1 LSSFNEKTP
10 NRVTVQSVL
19 RRTLPA
25 LILATTL
32 GFVAG
37 CNSSEPAGMGSGGDP
52 LARPLQLPTEGAG
65 GRCPIE
71 SGRTVDPAYGPAV
84 GKGPVYAA
92 ALGTDSTL
100 PFSPPERFES
110 KSWGGNKVLW
120 LVAPAY
126 RGPVLI
132 RGRRLD
138 RPGLVRFD
146 EGDVPPAR
154 IRLGGDPVS
163 QGSDPLWRE
172 RSSYT
177 RIEGLGCY
185 AYQVDGRD
193 FTYPIVFRAVA
204 ASD

>member
-1 LSSFNEKTP
+1 L
-10 NRVTVQSVL
+10 V
-19 RRTLPA
+19 
-25 LILATTL
+25 LATVL

-37 CNSSEPAGMGSGGDP
+37 CNSSEPAGMGSGGDH
-52 LARPLQLPTEGAG
+52 LARPLHLPNAGAG
-65 GRCPIE
+65 NRCPIE
-71 SGRTVDPAYGPAV
+71 PGRTVDPAYGPAV

-100 PFSPPERFES
+100 LFSPPERFES
-110 KSWGGNKVLW
+110 KRWGGNKVLW
-120 LVAPAY
+120 LIAPDY

-138 RPGLVRFD
+138 RSGRVRFD

-154 IRLGGDPVS
+154 IRLGGDSIS
-163 QGSDPLWRE
+163 QGSDPRWRE
-172 RSSYT
+172 RPSYT

-193 FTYPIVFRAVA
+193 FSYPIVFRAVA

>member
-1 LSSFNEKTP
+1 MSSFNAQTP
-10 NRVTVQSVL
+10 NRVTVRHVL
-19 RRTLPA
+19 TRTLSA
-25 LILATTL
+25 LVLATAV
-32 GFVAG
+32 GFAAG
-37 CNSSEPAGMGSGGDP
+37 CDSSEPAAMGSAGDP
-52 LARPLQLPTEGAG
+52 LARPLQLPTAG
-65 GRCPIE
+65 PGGKCPVEPGRA
-71 SGRTVDPAYGPAV
+71 VDPAYGPAV
-84 GKGPVYAA
+84 GRGPVYAG

-100 PFSPPERFES
+100 LFSPPERFES
-110 KSWGGNKVLW
+110 ESWGGNKVLW
-120 LVAPAY
+120 LVAPDY

-138 RPGLVRFD
+138 RSGLVRFD

-163 QGSDPLWRE
+163 QGSDPRWRE
-172 RSSYT
+172 RPSYT

-193 FTYPIVFRAVA
+193 FSYPIVFRAVA

>member
-10 NRVTVQSVL
+10 NRVTVQNVL
-19 RRTLPA
+19 ARTLWA
-25 LILATTL
+25 LVLATAV

-37 CNSSEPAGMGSGGDP
+37 CDSNEPAAMGSGGDP
-52 LARPLQLPTEGAG
+52 LARPLQLPTASPG

-71 SGRTVDPAYGPAV
+71 PGRTVDPAYGPAV
-84 GKGPVYAA
+84 GRGPVYAA
-92 ALGTDSTL
+92 ALGADSTL
-100 PFSPPERFES
+100 LFSPPERFES

-138 RPGLVRFD
+138 RSGLVRFD

-163 QGSDPLWRE
+163 QGSDPRWRE
-172 RSSYT
+172 RPSYT

-193 FTYPIVFRAVA
+193 FSYPIVFRAVA